1 MAIEGETAE
10 VILDNEDIISHLHI
24 SEAPGRVYPGKF
36 GGEYLI
42 TLGKNLRK
50 EGFCKNATVECCFD
64 NFKNEG
70 PEALRFVKEKML

>member
-1 MAIEGETAE
+1 MTSRVASPAAAVTGLPPK
-10 VILDNEDIISHLHI
+10 V
-24 SEAPGRVYPGKF
+24 EAPGRVYPGKF

-42 TLGKNLRK
+42 KLGKELRE

-64 NFKNEG
+64 NFEIEG